1 MTIRMLASV
10 AGYALGSIVSL
21 SPVAEAAYVANA
33 QAQYYTFPAN
43 PNAGGNPPSRR
54 ILAMGGIPTIIA
66 NTGTVATNGTITL
79 GTALQLIY
87 PQCWLYLPAGAVV
100 GGLAGWYY
108 AIMSS
113 TTVGVVYTNFQAT
126 MSQPLALGAAATLTV
141 AVGSNSA
148 YTGVTTEVTMASAVI
163 PAGLLGTVG
172 AVIAEGNW
180 AHNSSAGAKVAK
192 IAFGGSTVLSVSDTT
207 TLGIDIRK
215 KIQNRAAASQ
225 VIRVAVDT
233 GAAQSVAPTLLSIDT
248 AAEVTVALTG
258 SIAVATDTMVLEN
271 FLIELLL
278 PNVNG

>member
-21 SPVAEAAYVANA
+21 SPVAEAAYVAAA
-33 QAQYYTFPAN
+33 QAQYYTFPAI
-43 PNAGGNPPSRR
+43 PETGGEPPSRR

-66 NTGTVATNGTITL
+66 NTGTITAGGVITM
-79 GTALQLIY
+79 GTALQLTY
-87 PQCWLYLPAGAVV
+87 PQCWLYLPAGTVV
-100 GGLAGWYY
+100 GGSAGWYY

-113 TTVGVVYTNFQAT
+113 TTVGQVYTNYQAT
-126 MSQPLALGAAATLTV
+126 MTQPLALGAAATLTA
-141 AVGSNSA
+141 AVGSGGA
-148 YTGVTTEVTMASAVI
+148 YTGVTTEVTMAAAVI
-163 PAGLLGTVG
+163 PAGLLGTTG
-172 AVIAEGNW
+172 RVIAEGNW

-215 KIQNRAAASQ
+215 TIQNRSASSQ
-225 VIRVAVDT
+225 IIRVAVDT

-248 AAEVTVALTG
+248 SAEVTVALTG

-271 FLIELLL
+271 FLIEVLL

>member
-21 SPVAEAAYVANA
+21 SPVAEATYVAA
-33 QAQYYTFPAN
+33 GQAQYYSFPKN
-43 PNAGGNPPSRR
+43 PDTGGNVPGRR

-66 NTGTVATNGTITL
+66 NSGTVATNGTITL
-79 GTALQLIY
+79 GTALQLTY
-87 PQCWLYLPAGAVV
+87 PQCWLYLPAGAIV
-100 GGLAGWYY
+100 GGSAGWYY

-113 TTVGVVYTNFQAT
+113 TTVGVVYTNYQAT
-126 MSQPLALGAAATLTV
+126 MTQPLALGAAATLTV
-141 AVGSNSA
+141 ATGSNSG
-148 YTGVTTEVTMASAVI
+148 YTGVTTEVTMAAAVI
-163 PAGLLGTVG
+163 PAGLLGTTG
-172 AVIAEGNW
+172 AVIAEGYW

-192 IAFGGSTVLSVSDTT
+192 VAFGGSTVLSVSDTT

-225 VIRVAVDT
+225 IIRVAVDT
-233 GAAQSVAPTLLSIDT
+233 GAAQSVAPSLLSIDT